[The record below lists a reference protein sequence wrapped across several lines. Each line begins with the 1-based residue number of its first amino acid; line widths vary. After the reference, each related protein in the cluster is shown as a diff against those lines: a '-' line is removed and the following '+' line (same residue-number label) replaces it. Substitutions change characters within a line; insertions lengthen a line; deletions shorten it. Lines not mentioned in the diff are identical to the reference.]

1 MPCSIDLRLRVEN
14 QVRSGGRK
22 IEASRI
28 YQVSRWSVN
37 DWCQWADLSPKS
49 PPDRPREID

>member
-1 MPCSIDLRLRVEN
+1 MSCRIDLGPHMVN
-14 QVRSGGRK
+14 PVRSGVNE